1 MNLIKRSLPIIGLVM
16 GLLHGAQAQESE
28 RLYPFVELT
37 DADLAQIDVTD
48 GSIDEWVDLLG
59 EPTLTAL
66 DFQTR
71 PDLAPYDPADMDY
84 RVWLAWHGAT
94 HRIYGAVE
102 RSDDIYINKYEYDG
116 TIHSPCRWMPQHDS
130 YVGFIV
136 DGDASGGEYFFMP
149 IIISGGPF
157 DEERRL
163 LVNQHAQS
171 YHILGDI
178 VGGGPHVCL
187 SPQSL
192 YGDEDWFNLPPYAEG
207 GGASFGEHPT
217 FSVTEFYVT
226 PFDRLIWNSPE
237 ESVVSALSPG
247 TLIGFSLTILD
258 HDDAGIQAEGFHFI
272 THFIAEGDYSSAI
285 FRNADNFVRGLLV
298 GPGGELPD
306 SAVESMTWSRIKAT
320 FVR

>member
-16 GLLHGAQAQESE
+16 GLLHSVEAQESE

-48 GSIDEWVDLLG
+48 GSVDEWVDLLG
-59 EPTLTAL
+59 EPTLIPL
-66 DFQTR
+66 DFQIH
-71 PDLAPYDPADMDY
+71 PDLPPYDPVDMDY

-94 HRIYGAVE
+94 QRIYVAVE
-102 RSDDIYINKYEYDG
+102 RADDIYINNYEDDG
-116 TIHSPCRWMPQHDS
+116 TIHSCTFMVEHDS
-130 YVGFIV
+130 YVMFNV
-136 DGDASGGEYFFMP
+136 DGDASGGEYRFFE
-149 IIISGGPF
+149 GELHLGAGF

-163 LVNQHAQS
+163 RINQHAQW
-171 YHILGDI
+171 YFVLGDI

-187 SPQSL
+187 VDQSH
-192 YGDEDWFNLPPYAEG
+192 YDDEDWFNLPPYAEG

-217 FSVTEFYVT
+217 LSVTEFYVT

-247 TLIGFSLTILD
+247 TLIGFILTIGD
-258 HDDAGIQAEGFHFI
+258 IDEEGARAEAWHSIRAQDQWSGL
-272 THFIAEGDYSSAI
+272 S
-285 FRNADNFVRGLLV
+285 NADTFARGLLV

-306 SAVESMTWSRIKAT
+306 SAVESLTWGRIKAT

>member
-1 MNLIKRSLPIIGLVM
+1 MNLVKRFLPIIGLLV
-16 GLLHGAQAQESE
+16 GLLGGAEAQESE
-28 RLYPFVELT
+28 RVYPFVELT

-71 PDLAPYDPADMDY
+71 LDRAPYDPADMDY

-94 HRIYGAVE
+94 QRIYGAVE
-102 RSDDIYINKYEYDG
+102 RSDDIYVNNYEYDG
-116 TIHSPCRWMPQHDS
+116 TIHSSCTQMPQHDS
-130 YVGFIV
+130 FVHFRV
-136 DGDASGGEYFFMP
+136 DGDASGGEYYFMP
-149 IIISGGPF
+149 PVIRVGAPF

-163 LVNQHAQS
+163 LMNQHAQS
-171 YHILGDI
+171 YRILGDI

-187 SPQSL
+187 YPQSL
-192 YGDEDWFNLPPYAEG
+192 YGDEDWFNLPPYVEG

-237 ESVVSALSPG
+237 ESVVSALSRG
-247 TLIGFSLTILD
+247 TLIGFVLSMRD
-258 HDDAGIQAEGFHFI
+258 YDVEGELWRGHHFI
-272 THFIAEGDYSSAI
+272 SGQDEWPALF
-285 FRNADNFVRGLLV
+285 NADGFARGLLV
-298 GPGGELPD
+298 GPGGEIPD
-306 SAVESMTWSRIKAT
+306 SAVESMTWGRIKAT
-320 FVR
+320 VDR

>member
-1 MNLIKRSLPIIGLVM
+1 MNLVKRFLPIIGLVV
-16 GLLHGAQAQESE
+16 GLLHGAQGQESE
-28 RLYPFVELT
+28 RVYPFVELT

-59 EPTLTAL
+59 EPTLTPL
-66 DFQTR
+66 DFQTH
-71 PDLAPYDPADMDY
+71 PDKAPYNPADMDY

-94 HRIYGAVE
+94 QRIYGAVE
-102 RSDDIYINKYEYDG
+102 RSDDIYVNNYEYDG
-116 TIHSPCRWMPQHDS
+116 TIRSSCIQMPQHDS
-130 YVGFIV
+130 YVDFRV
-136 DGDASGGEYFFMP
+136 DGDASGGEYLFMP
-149 IIISGGPF
+149 IIIVGAPF

-163 LVNQHAQS
+163 LMNQHAQS
-171 YHILGDI
+171 YRVLGDI
-178 VGGGPHVCL
+178 VGGGPHVSL
-187 SPQSL
+187 WTQSL

-258 HDDAGIQAEGFHFI
+258 HDDAEIQPEGYHFI
-272 THFIAEGDYSSAI
+272 THFITEEDYSSAI

-306 SAVESMTWSRIKAT
+306 SAVESVTWSRIKAT
-320 FVR
+320 LGR

>member
-1 MNLIKRSLPIIGLVM
+1 MNLVKRFLQLIGLVL
-16 GLLHGAQAQESE
+16 GLIHGAQAQESE
-28 RLYPFVELT
+28 RIYPFVELT

-94 HRIYGAVE
+94 QRIYGAVE
-102 RSDDIYINKYEYDG
+102 RSDDIYINTYENDG
-116 TIHSPCRWMPQHDS
+116 TIHSPCRNMPQHDS
-130 YVGFIV
+130 YVSFIV
-136 DGDASGGEYFFMP
+136 DGDASGGEYLFMP

-163 LVNQHAQS
+163 LVNQHAQ
-171 YHILGDI
+171 YYLVLGDI

-187 SPQSL
+187 FPQSL
-192 YGDEDWFNLPPYAEG
+192 YGDKDWFNLPPYAEG

-258 HDDAGIQAEGFHFI
+258 HDDAGIQPEGMHFI
-272 THFIAEGDYSSAI
+272 THFITEGDYSSAV
-285 FRNADNFVRGLLV
+285 FQNADNFVRGLLV

-306 SAVESMTWSRIKAT
+306 SAVESVTWGRIKAT
-320 FVR
+320 VVR